1 LVGEGYYIEELLYK
15 LNYFIHNTNIHC
27 NARKEMAVTHIH
39 KFIAVM
45 HSTFIRTEVPGLV
58 AADPRK
64 ETNFFDNSLKII
76 IKIFQGHEPNAFLR
90 MH

>member
-1 LVGEGYYIEELLYK
+1 
-15 LNYFIHNTNIHC
+15 
-27 NARKEMAVTHIH
+27 MAAAHIH
-39 KFIAVM
+39 IFIAVRR
-45 HSTFIRTEVPGLV
+45 STFIRTEVPGLEV
-58 AADPRK
+58 TDSSQK